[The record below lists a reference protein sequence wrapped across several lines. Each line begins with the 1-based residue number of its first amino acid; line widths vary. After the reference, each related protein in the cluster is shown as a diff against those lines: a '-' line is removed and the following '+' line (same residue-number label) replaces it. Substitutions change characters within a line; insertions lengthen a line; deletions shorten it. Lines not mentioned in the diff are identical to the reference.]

1 MNLAIQKQDD
11 FRSQDSDKPQLSENQ
26 HLMADVSI
34 GKFIQD
40 LYLKSGFQAKSWY
53 EDYGVSS
60 KQLKTAGE
68 RFPHELTSII
78 WKQVKRESRDPHI
91 GLHLAET
98 TNFPPNH
105 FLYYLT
111 SSCSTLGA
119 ALTQFEKYA
128 RLLSDACTI
137 SLVVEGRQ
145 AKLVID
151 LLHLSIPATDQ
162 QMDFWLLVFA
172 KHMATMTGSQFAPTY
187 VRFKHERP
195 VSSAEHWRIFNC
207 RASFGQTE
215 NAIVFPSDLLDLSV
229 ASGND
234 RVYKVLAAQAKRRL
248 SRLRDAS
255 IIDRVTQEFTNMLG
269 EGRCLDKDINRIASN
284 ITMHPRTLQR
294 KLAAEDTS
302 YSQILDEYKK
312 EVALGKLTNTS
323 DSIADVASDLGY
335 ADCSAF
341 YRAFKRWTS
350 ITPSQ
355 YRQRSRFDC
364 VSTDGAV
371 FIKDSL

>member
-1 MNLAIQKQDD
+1 MNLAAQTQND
-11 FRSQDSDKPQLSENQ
+11 FRSQLSDGSHLGENQ

-34 GKFIQD
+34 GKFIRD
-40 LYLKSGFQAKSWY
+40 LYLESGFQAKSWY
-53 EDYGVSS
+53 EEHGVSS
-60 KQLKTAGE
+60 AQLETAGE
-68 RFPHELTSII
+68 RFPHELTSVI
-78 WKQVKRESRDPHI
+78 WDQVRRESRDRHI

-98 TNFPPNH
+98 TNFPANH
-105 FLYYLT
+105 FLHYLT
-111 SSCSTLGA
+111 SSCSTLSA
-119 ALTQFEKYA
+119 ALIQFEKYA

-172 KHMATMTGSQFAPTY
+172 KHMATMTGSQFAPTC

-195 VSSAEHWRIFNC
+195 VSAAEHWRIFNC

-269 EGRCLDKDINRIASN
+269 EGMCLDKDINRIASN

-302 YSQILDEYKK
+302 YSQILDKYKK
-312 EVALGKLTNTS
+312 EVAVGKLTNTS
-323 DSIADVASDLGY
+323 GSIADIASDLGF

-341 YRAFKRWTS
+341 YRAFKRWTAM
-350 ITPSQ
+350 TPNQ
-355 YRQRSRFDC
+355 YRQRSRFDS
-364 VSTDGAV
+364 VSTDGVV
-371 FIKDSL
+371 FINDSL

>member
-1 MNLAIQKQDD
+1 MNLAAQTQND
-11 FRSQDSDKPQLSENQ
+11 FRSQLSDGSHLGENQ

-34 GKFIQD
+34 GKYIRD

-53 EDYGVSS
+53 EEHGVSS
-60 KQLKTAGE
+60 AQLETAGE
-68 RFPHELTSII
+68 RFPHELTSVI
-78 WKQVKRESRDPHI
+78 WDQVRRESRDRHI

-98 TNFPPNH
+98 TNFPANH
-105 FLYYLT
+105 FLHYLT

-119 ALTQFEKYA
+119 ALKQLEKYA
-128 RLLSDACTI
+128 KLLSDACTI
-137 SLVVEGRQ
+137 SLVVEGQQ
-145 AKLVID
+145 AKFVID
-151 LLHLSIPATDQ
+151 LMHLSIPATDQ

-172 KHMATMTGSQFAPTY
+172 KHMATMTGSQFAPTC

-195 VSSAEHWRIFNC
+195 VSAAEHWRIFNC

-269 EGRCLDKDINRIASN
+269 EGMCLDKDINRIASN

-302 YSQILDEYKK
+302 YSQILDKYKK
-312 EVALGKLTNTS
+312 EVAVGKLTNTS
-323 DSIADVASDLGY
+323 GSIADIASDLGF

-341 YRAFKRWTS
+341 YRAFKRWTAM
-350 ITPSQ
+350 TPNQ
-355 YRQRSRFDC
+355 YRQRSRFDS
-364 VSTDGAV
+364 VSTDGVV
-371 FIKDSL
+371 FINDSL

>member
-1 MNLAIQKQDD
+1 MNLAIQKQDG
-11 FRSQDSDKPQLSENQ
+11 FRSQVNDKPHLSKNQ

-34 GKFIQD
+34 GKYIQD

-78 WKQVKRESRDPHI
+78 WKQVQRESRDQHI

-105 FLYYLT
+105 FLHYLT
-111 SSCSTLGA
+111 SSCSTLGG
-119 ALTQFEKYA
+119 ALIQFEKYA

-162 QMDFWLLVFA
+162 QMDFWLLVFT
-172 KHMATMTGSQFAPTY
+172 KHMAAMTGSQFAPTC

-195 VSSAEHWRIFNC
+195 VSTTEHWRIFNC
-207 RASFGQTE
+207 RVSFDQTE

-234 RVYKVLAAQAKRRL
+234 SVYKVLAAQAERRL

-269 EGRCLDKDINRIASN
+269 EGMCLDKDINRIASN

-294 KLAAEDTS
+294 KLAAESTS

-355 YRQRSRFDC
+355 YRQRSKFDS
-364 VSTDGAV
+364 VSTDGVV